1 MSFQNGL
8 YSLNCHIVEKF
19 RLGVIMMG
27 LDKKGTVCIIDAK
40 NMSK

>member
-27 LDKKGTVCIIDAK
+27 LVGLVGQGG
-40 NMSK
+40 